1 MLSPDKPPTAPST
14 LPRFRSSG
22 ISGAQIGILFA
33 ALTLL
38 ISIPIWTHPLPPL
51 SDYVN
56 HLARMQVI
64 ATIHNNPVLANFYEI
79 NWQVIPNLTMDFIVP
94 VLARFM

>member
-1 MLSPDKPPTAPST
+1 MLSSNKPNISGVS
-14 LPRFRSSG
+14 LSRFRSHGFSA
-22 ISGAQIGILFA
+22 SQIGILFV

-64 ATIHNNPVLANFYEI
+64 ATLAKNPLLANYYEI
-79 NWQVIPNLTMDFIVP
+79 
-94 VLARFM
+94 A